1 MERPINVLQLDLLF
15 VIAPFPFGTGVQTL
29 DTTTTKTVRV
39 CARRQLT
46 FVGEMHT
53 QHGGFFTSAVRR
65 KTEIVFLLWTAW
77 HVLCSE
83 SVHLAA

>member
-1 MERPINVLQLDLLF
+1 MERPINVLQLDLQF

-39 CARRQLT
+39 CAPPT
-46 FVGEMHT
+46 YFCWGNAYTTWGH
-53 QHGGFFTSAVRR
+53 FTSTVRR
-65 KTEIVFLLWTAW
+65 KTEIVFQRWTAW